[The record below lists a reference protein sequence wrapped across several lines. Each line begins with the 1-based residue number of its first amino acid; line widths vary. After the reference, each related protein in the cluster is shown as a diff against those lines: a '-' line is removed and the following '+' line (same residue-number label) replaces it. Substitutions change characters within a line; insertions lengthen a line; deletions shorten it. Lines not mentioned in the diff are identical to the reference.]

1 MKSLN
6 LQCDPESLSDVSD
19 EKDPT
24 EKAIKKCKNYLQ
36 LLVLIKFKKND

>member
-6 LQCDPESLSDVSD
+6 LQCDPECLSDVSD
-19 EKDPT
+19 EKDST
-24 EKAIKKCKNYLQ
+24 EIAIKKCKNYLQ